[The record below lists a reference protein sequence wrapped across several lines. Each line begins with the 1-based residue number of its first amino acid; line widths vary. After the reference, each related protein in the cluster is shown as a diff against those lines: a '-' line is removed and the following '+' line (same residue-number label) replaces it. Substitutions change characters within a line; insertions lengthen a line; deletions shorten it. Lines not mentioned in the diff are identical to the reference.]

1 MTKEETY
8 APKVS
13 MEALILSFLMYV
25 KEGRDVA
32 IIYIPGDFMHD
43 DMKVQFNMKLE
54 SEMTDLFSKIEP
66 QIYEEYVTVENG

>member
-43 DMKVQFNMKLE
+43 DMKV
-54 SEMTDLFSKIEP
+54 
-66 QIYEEYVTVENG
+66 